1 MRNVRNGHGRW
12 MALTAAMA
20 EVGEVGGAVSTWKN
34 QGNQK
39 ECVFFSLMNHVETL
53 VFFCLFSF
61 LMVSFLPSSWET
73 LFIWVAD
80 VETICLLK
88 A

>member
-1 MRNVRNGHGRW
+1 VDGADGRDGGGGGGGGGSFYLEKPGKSEGMR
-12 MALTAAMA
+12 L
-20 EVGEVGGAVSTWKN
+20 
-34 QGNQK
+34 
-39 ECVFFSLMNHVETL
+39 FSLMNHVETL